1 MADISIRGID
11 GAAVVKLGEM
21 ARKKHMSRESY
32 LRQQL
37 EMLAMF
43 GELKEIENKYENLVK
58 DMAEIIKLTINK
70 GSKDGIQEDMNVI
83 LKVKQ
88 EQNFRSEKKA
98 LQYII
103 KKYQEQEETEHLLL
117 NIYEKIQEQRKPYED
132 RIKWAATV
140 AEQNTIILLDVMNTI
155 LEQEFPEIDSLIP
168 VDVYESPVIAES
180 RSIIK
185 KKIQHFK
192 QRKDYRESKKKNS

>member
-58 DMAEIIKLTINK
+58 DIAEIIKL
-70 GSKDGIQEDMNVI
+70 
-83 LKVKQ
+83 
-88 EQNFRSEKKA
+88 
-98 LQYII
+98 
-103 KKYQEQEETEHLLL
+103 
-117 NIYEKIQEQRKPYED
+117 
-132 RIKWAATV
+132 
-140 AEQNTIILLDVMNTI
+140 NT
-155 LEQEFPEIDSLIP
+155 
-168 VDVYESPVIAES
+168 
-180 RSIIK
+180 
-185 KKIQHFK
+185 
-192 QRKDYRESKKKNS
+192 

>member
-1 MADISIRGID
+1 M
-11 GAAVVKLGEM
+11 
-21 ARKKHMSRESY
+21 
-32 LRQQL
+32 
-37 EMLAMF
+37 
-43 GELKEIENKYENLVK
+43 
-58 DMAEIIKLTINK
+58 
-70 GSKDGIQEDMNVI
+70 
-83 LKVKQ
+83 
-88 EQNFRSEKKA
+88 
-98 LQYII
+98 
-103 KKYQEQEETEHLLL
+103 
-117 NIYEKIQEQRKPYED
+117 
-132 RIKWAATV
+132 